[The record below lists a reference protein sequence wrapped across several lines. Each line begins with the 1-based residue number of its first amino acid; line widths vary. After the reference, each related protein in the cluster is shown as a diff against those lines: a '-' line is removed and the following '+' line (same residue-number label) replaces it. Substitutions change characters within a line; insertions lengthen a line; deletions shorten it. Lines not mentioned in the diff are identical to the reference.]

1 MIDPAV
7 YHVIY
12 KSGHI
17 RGDKQVYDNG
27 IGCSIWYPYDDD
39 EETGICFD
47 FPESDIDDIIKLL
60 QVLKTVSAYGKVK

>member
-1 MIDPAV
+1 MHESK

-12 KSGHI
+12 K
-17 RGDKQVYDNG
+17 RGNLRGQVYTDG
-27 IGCSIWYPYDDD
+27 VGCSIWYPYDDD